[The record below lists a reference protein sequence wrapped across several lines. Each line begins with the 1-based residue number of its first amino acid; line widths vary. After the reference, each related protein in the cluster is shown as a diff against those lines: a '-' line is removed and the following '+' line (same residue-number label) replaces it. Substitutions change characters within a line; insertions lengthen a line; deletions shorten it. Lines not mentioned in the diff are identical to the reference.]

1 MLGEWRSSTMSSL
14 RVTNRRREAGRPM
27 PGLVTMY
34 ADAAVS
40 KKTTVKSIFTTEKY
54 LHFMFSSNILRWQL
68 RRISFCLWGVWSST
82 HQRESKRR
90 SELRHCFENLKI
102 LRWMKFL
109 ISNFERGNFR
119 QGTSPQY
126 QYICQLNQFHTN
138 SEAAMLSRQFLN
150 FVWITDLKAFYQ
162 QMRVKCFAAWKVQLI
177 FRNIDSKKFYMT
189 HSAAGWV
196 QGATNSV
203 KWSLC

>member
-40 KKTTVKSIFTTEKY
+40 MKTTVKSIFTTKKY

-126 QYICQLNQFHTN
+126 QYYYLDFVIWYWYY
-138 SEAAMLSRQFLN
+138 LSAQP
-150 FVWITDLKAFYQ
+150 IPYK
-162 QMRVKCFAAWKVQLI
+162 
-177 FRNIDSKKFYMT
+177 
-189 HSAAGWV
+189 
-196 QGATNSV
+196 
-203 KWSLC
+203 